1 MLSSEEIYISTL
13 KTKMCVWNEHFPQI
27 KIKEWMQEFL
37 DEKVSTEIIR
47 TTMLMCPDVGS
58 ESGCEAQLKERLYNV
73 FGSIYKLMVERG
85 IESSVTEAWGFIHDS
100 VQYENPYVYY
110 NVPIYLEAKR
120 VSDEVASVSDEVASK
135 KRARKGGEG
144 GSVVGVKAWLQ
155 ELKCL

>member
-13 KTKMCVWNEHFPQI
+13 KTKMGEWNEHFPQI

-37 DEKVSTEIIR
+37 DEKVCTEIIR

-58 ESGCEAQLKERLYNV
+58 ESGCEAQLKERLDSV
-73 FGSIYKLMVERG
+73 FGYIYKLMVERG
-85 IESSVTEAWGFIHDS
+85 IEISVTEAWGFLHDS
-100 VQYENPYVYY
+100 VQYGNGVYY
-110 NVPIYLEAKR
+110 SLPIYVEAKR

-135 KRARKGGEG
+135 KRARPAGEG
-144 GSVVGVKAWLQ
+144 GTVVGVKAWLQ